1 MINFYNKSEGGA
13 NSHNA
18 LSFNICNKLKV
29 SSVLLSILVANT
41 VNAGLTTA
49 TAYSIQ
55 GSAPYL
61 TYDGG
66 VTKATTTD
74 ELLWIKLSDGTLYTK
89 LDNTST
95 ASNPIMLPVE
105 GQTIANIE
113 MLIPE
118 STVIT
123 SATDLTQTIGLDA
136 LMKDPYNYWADDD
149 DDGNISAT
157 GSLSVM
163 IKDALG
169 RQIERSDILTNC
181 FSPYQVTLT
190 STAGVLSTQY
200 GIPNSSSFT
209 EATTTYYI
217 APKSDAP
224 YACHAQPNL
233 TSHGG
238 SYDGPSDQW
247 DATKGFKLQDIT
259 DPASNFPTTGA
270 KGFYFNLL
278 LESAISNTVTYTKT
292 PSTSPLGLTLTQS
305 YNGVKVELTGPGDG
319 STKAQAMAF
328 TPTEFT
334 LKAGNTVLYT
344 FKIQTWFIAK
354 RNDPISYSTAQTY
367 CTDLG
372 YSLPTIANY
381 TNANGDGWN
390 DGLSGQDN
398 RYQRRIA
405 GGLFAEWGSA
415 SFTYYTNIDFESTLY
430 FWSSQSKNNTNNQY
444 IVFSNDGRIFDMSQA
459 NGNAKVSCINN

>member
-1 MINFYNKSEGGA
+1 MINFYDESEGGTCLHKTFCLKIRA
-13 NSHNA
+13 KLNVASA
-18 LSFNICNKLKV
+18 LL
-29 SSVLLSILVANT
+29 VLLATCSA
-41 VNAGLTTA
+41 NAGLTST

-55 GSAPYL
+55 GTAPYL

-66 VTKATTTD
+66 ITKVTTTD

-89 LDNTST
+89 VDNNSS
-95 ASNPIMLPVE
+95 ASNPIVLPVE
-105 GQTIANIE
+105 GQTMANID
-113 MLIPE
+113 MLVPV
-118 STVIT
+118 STAMT
-123 SATDLTQTIGLDA
+123 SATDPTQTITLDT
-136 LMKDPYNYWADDD
+136 LMKDPYHYWADDE

-163 IKDALG
+163 IKDSLG

-190 STAGVLSTQY
+190 STGGVLSTQY

-224 YACHAQPNL
+224 YACYAQPNL
-233 TSHGG
+233 TYSGG
-238 SYDGPSDQW
+238 SYDGPTDQW

-259 DPASNFPTTGA
+259 DPASNFPTIGA
-270 KGFYFNLL
+270 RGFYFNLF
-278 LESAISNTVTYTKT
+278 LESVLSKTVTYSKI

-305 YNGVKVELTGPGDG
+305 DNGVKVELTGPGDG

-334 LKAGNTVLYT
+334 LKVGNTVIYT
-344 FKIQTWFIAK
+344 FKIQAWYIAK
-354 RNDPISYSTAQTY
+354 RSDPISYSAAKTY
-367 CTDLG
+367 CSDLG
-372 YSLPTIANY
+372 YNLPIISDY
-381 TNANGDGWN
+381 TNANGDGWSG
-390 DGLSGQDN
+390 GLSGQDN

-405 GGLFAEWGSA
+405 GGLLAEWGDA
-415 SFTYYTNIDFESTLY
+415 NYAYYPNIDFEGTLY
-430 FWSSQSKNNTNNQY
+430 FWTPQSKDTSNQY
-444 IVFSNDGRIFDMSQA
+444 IVLTNDGSITHMSQTK
-459 NGNAKVSCINN
+459 GYSKVSCINN

>member
-1 MINFYNKSEGGA
+1 MINFYDESEGGTCLLKTFCLKIHA
-13 NSHNA
+13 KLNVASA
-18 LSFNICNKLKV
+18 LL
-29 SSVLLSILVANT
+29 VLLATYSA
-41 VNAGLTTA
+41 NAGLTST

-55 GSAPYL
+55 GTAPYL

-66 VTKATTTD
+66 ITKVTTTD

-89 LDNTST
+89 VHNNST
-95 ASNPIMLPVE
+95 ASNPIVLPVE
-105 GQTIANIE
+105 GQTMANID
-113 MLIPE
+113 MLVPV
-118 STVIT
+118 STSVT
-123 SATDLTQTIGLDA
+123 SATDPTQTISLDA
-136 LMKDPYNYWADDD
+136 LMKDPYHYWADDD

-163 IKDALG
+163 IKDSLG

-224 YACHAQPNL
+224 YACYAQPNL
-233 TSHGG
+233 TSSGG
-238 SYDGPSDQW
+238 SYDGPSEQW

-259 DPASNFPTTGA
+259 NSSSNFPTIGA
-270 KGFYFNLL
+270 KGFYFTLL
-278 LESAISNTVTYTKT
+278 LESAISNTVTYSKT
-292 PSTSPLGLTLTQS
+292 PSTSPLGLSLTQS
-305 YNGVKVELTGPGDG
+305 DNGVKVELTGPGDG

-354 RNDPISYSTAQTY
+354 RTDPISYSTAQTY

-381 TNANGDGWN
+381 TNANGDGWTG
-390 DGLSGQDN
+390 GLSGQDN